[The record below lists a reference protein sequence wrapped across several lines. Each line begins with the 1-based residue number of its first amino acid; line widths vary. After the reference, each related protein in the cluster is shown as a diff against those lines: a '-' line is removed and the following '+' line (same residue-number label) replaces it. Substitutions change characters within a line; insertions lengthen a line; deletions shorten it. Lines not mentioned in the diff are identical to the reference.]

1 MKKQIS
7 VIFSA
12 AVIGGLVAVGVQELF
27 IKKTEG
33 VLTREIVQPNRMV
46 ATNASMNVLPSASV
60 DFTTAAELTT
70 SGVVHIKTY
79 RNVQARN
86 SSSPFDEIFREFF
99 GDQYNSQQQQ
109 NQQPS
114 QPQRAGSGSGV
125 VLTADG
131 YIATN
136 NHVVNGADK
145 VEVVLNDRR
154 RYDAEVIGVDPT
166 TDLALLKIKEQ
177 DLNFIE
183 FGDSDELKVGEWV
196 LAVGNPF
203 DLTSTVTAGIVSAK
217 ARNINILKGN
227 SNMAIESFI
236 QTDAAVNPG
245 NSGGALVNLNGQ
257 LVGINSAI
265 ASPTGAYAGYSF
277 AIPAA
282 LVKKVT
288 NDLLKYGE
296 VQRALLGVS
305 IADVSAELAEEKK
318 LNNVRGV
325 YIAGLVGGGAAAEA
339 GIKEGDVVIAINGQ
353 SVNTSSELLE
363 IVARYRPGDEV
374 KIKVVRDGK
383 EKTLNTVLKN
393 KLGTT
398 EIVKKDSEASVL
410 VLGSKFK
417 PLTDKEKKSYG
428 VQSGVQL
435 TELGDGKFRNAGIK
449 KDFIIISIDRKQ
461 VQTPT
466 DIVDIM
472 NNKRGG
478 LLIEGMYPGGERAY
492 YAIGW

>member
-27 IKKTEG
+27 IKKTD
-33 VLTREIVQPNRMV
+33 VQATAEIIQPSRMV
-46 ATNASMNVLPSASV
+46 STNASMNVLSATAV

-79 RNVQARN
+79 RNVQTRS

-99 GDQYNSQQQQ
+99 GDQYYQQQAP
-109 NQQPS
+109 QQPS

-136 NHVVNGADK
+136 NHVIDGADK

-154 RYDAEVIGVDPT
+154 RYDAEVIGKDPT
-166 TDLALLKIKEQ
+166 TDLALLKINEKE
-177 DLNFIE
+177 LSFIE
-183 FGDSDELKVGEWV
+183 FGDSDGLKIGEWV

-217 ARNINILKGN
+217 ARNINILKGK
-227 SNMAIESFI
+227 SSMAIESFI

-245 NSGGALVNLNGQ
+245 NSGGALVNLSGQ

-305 IADVSAELAEEKK
+305 IADVSAELAEEKG
-318 LNNVRGV
+318 LTNVRGV
-325 YIAGLVGGGAAAEA
+325 YVAGVVDDGAAAEA
-339 GIKEGDVVIAINGQ
+339 GIKEGDVVIAINDQ

-363 IVARYRPGDEV
+363 VVARYRPGDEV
-374 KIKVVRDGK
+374 KIKVLRDGK
-383 EKTLNTVLKN
+383 EKTMHTVLKN

-398 EIVKKDSEASVL
+398 EIVKKDSEAAVL

-417 PLTDKEKKSYG
+417 PLSDKEKKAFG
-428 VQSGVQL
+428 IPSGVQL
-435 TELGDGKFRNAGIK
+435 IELGDGKFRNAGIK